1 MTIQSGVFNNKIMGN
16 SEEIPFVDWD
26 STSGVN
32 CGNGW
37 GKCSDFAEIYM
48 NMLNLNPYNPIL
60 GEIQYDFINE
70 FVNYAGPNALKLH
83 ENRLRAPWCAGV
95 NAWSQ
100 DYTYNCGVMG
110 PEWFE
115 MFITK
120 NEYYNY
126 GMIPCYGHYGSTYG
140 YCSCNIYFPP
150 GKLKPYAPYVDDDYY
165 YSSSKWH
172 HTFKFCEGIDFTICC
187 AQNSCI
193 SESEGPIQKFI
204 NLVVNDPFNWDD

>member
-1 MTIQSGVFNNKIMGN
+1 MK
-16 SEEIPFVDWD
+16 EEINN
-26 STSGVN
+26 S
-32 CGNGW
+32 
-37 GKCSDFAEIYM
+37 IYK
-48 NMLNLNPYNPIL
+48 Y
-60 GEIQYDFINE
+60 
-70 FVNYAGPNALKLH
+70 K
-83 ENRLRAPWCAGV
+83 
-95 NAWSQ
+95 
-100 DYTYNCGVMG
+100 YTKGTRFGIGIY
-110 PEWFE
+110 F
-115 MFITK
+115 K
-120 NEYYNY
+120 NT
-126 GMIPCYGHYGSTYG
+126 PGHYGSTYG